1 MVWFA
6 YMFAAI
12 AFLLAVGTV
21 AWQTPW
27 VGLFGSFGGYVP
39 GWLLTFAGVGTISGV
54 VAFAVDPSPGPVIAV
69 VVALLSA
76 VAGVRVVADQRRA
89 LREVG
94 VSARVKD
101 FFGPY
106 AGSKAG
112 PDEIVMYGPVDAP
125 LRMGVYKP
133 AHSGDPA
140 PVVVHIHG
148 GGWAAGNES
157 SDSVQMRLLTEAG
170 YLVFTPT
177 YTYATS
183 DAPTWEL
190 APRQVAQ
197 ALVEAKRLAEG
208 FGGSAD
214 RFYVTGSS
222 AGGHLAPL
230 VANRIAAGE
239 AFGENPE
246 DLPRIDAMALIIPA
260 VDPAF
265 AEGNNYVPAGSTA
278 KRLVRTFVGG
288 TPEEFPE
295 RYAAVNATAQ
305 LSPASPPALLVY
317 GPNDWLVPS
326 QGPLTYA
333 LRSRQLGVEVRDVS
347 IPWTGHLMGLSG
359 AAGRAIGE
367 LTVDWF
373 DRHQG

>member
-1 MVWFA
+1 
-6 YMFAAI
+6 
-12 AFLLAVGTV
+12 
-21 AWQTPW
+21 
-27 VGLFGSFGGYVP
+27 
-39 GWLLTFAGVGTISGV
+39 
-54 VAFAVDPSPGPVIAV
+54 
-69 VVALLSA
+69 
-76 VAGVRVVADQRRA
+76 
-89 LREVG
+89 
-94 VSARVKD
+94 
-101 FFGPY
+101 
-106 AGSKAG
+106 
-112 PDEIVMYGPVDAP
+112 
-125 LRMGVYKP
+125 
-133 AHSGDPA
+133 
-140 PVVVHIHG
+140 
-148 GGWAAGNES
+148 
-157 SDSVQMRLLTEAG
+157 
-170 YLVFTPT
+170 
-177 YTYATS
+177 
-183 DAPTWEL
+183 
-190 APRQVAQ
+190 
-197 ALVEAKRLAEG
+197 
-208 FGGSAD
+208 
-214 RFYVTGSS
+214 
-222 AGGHLAPL
+222 
-230 VANRIAAGE
+230 
-239 AFGENPE
+239 
-246 DLPRIDAMALIIPA
+246 MALIIPA